1 MINHRMS
8 MTSFG
13 VLENKDLKKMISRKN
28 GNKFFHSIREL
39 TEGDLKKLV

>member
-13 VLENKDLKKMISRKN
+13 VLENNDRKKMMPRKSE
-28 GNKFFHSIREL
+28 NKFFHSIREL
-39 TEGDLKKLV
+39 TGGDLKKLV